1 MKKKYLLLLI
11 VLLLNGFINIYAQ
24 NNNLICDSVIMYNL
38 MSKDT
43 NTQFPYLKIVN
54 KFNNNNKISQSEKF
68 YFDKKAKEWVL
79 QLMCKIDY
87 NEKEMIIDIFN
98 IENKKQEIL
107 SNRIILKIDKNN
119 KIIGSELFEKDRYT
133 NHFDR
138 LNRYEYM
145 YKNDTLIKK
154 IFYKKS
160 TTFYKEQEDEYTFSK
175 YKMIVIHK
183 EFDEIKGSMK
193 ENKNTYLFNEKDLVA
208 YVSNKSNKSIID
220 SFRYQNDTLIKINH
234 YANFDLKDTT
244 LKLDNFFNTSF
255 YYYKNYLI
263 ETRIY
268 KNRKGIEEINYQNTL
283 IKYFVKNDLSTETAN
298 LQEPSIYKYIMGSL
312 K

>member
-11 VLLLNGFINIYAQ
+11 VLLLNGFIKISAQ
-24 NNNLICDSVIMYNL
+24 NLNLICDSVIMYNL

-54 KFNNNNKISQSEKF
+54 KFNNNNKISQSEKS

-87 NEKEMIIDIFN
+87 NEKEMIIDIYN

-175 YKMIVIHK
+175 NKMIMIHK

-193 ENKNTYLFNEKDLVA
+193 ENKNTYLFNEKNLVA

-298 LQEPSIYKYIMGSL
+298 LQEPSVYKYIMGSL